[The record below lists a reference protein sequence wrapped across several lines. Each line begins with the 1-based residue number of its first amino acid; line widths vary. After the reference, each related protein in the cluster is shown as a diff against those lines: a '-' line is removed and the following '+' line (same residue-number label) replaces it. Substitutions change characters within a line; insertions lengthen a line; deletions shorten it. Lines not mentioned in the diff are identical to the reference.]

1 MVEAFE
7 GSVSETVETLLLA
20 THATDIVLRVLGR
33 DQTVHYW
40 KPHD

>member
-7 GSVSETVETLLLA
+7 GAVTETVEALLLA
-20 THATDIVLRVLGR
+20 TDATDIVLRVLGR
-33 DQTVHYW
+33 DQTVHYG